1 MTLTPLTHN
10 ARTALISATFATL
23 VVTLP
28 PAGALAQN
36 VNEYPNK
43 PVSITIPFEG
53 NGIDQDLRFF
63 MQQMNMGG
71 ATGTFIFE
79 IKAGAAGS
87 IGTNYVAKARPD
99 GYTLLASNTSFTITG
114 GIYPD
119 LPYDVTKDF
128 APVSLMMQKAY
139 VLLTNAETP
148 FRNVKDY
155 LDYARAHPNELNFS
169 TGGLGGS
176 THLPGAMLHYMT
188 NTKVT
193 FVHYTSAS
201 LRLLD
206 LVAGRV
212 QAAVG
217 TFATTAPQVKAG
229 KMRMLGVTTNRRISI
244 APDLPSISETVPGF
258 DYSSWTG
265 ILAPAKTSP
274 AIVNRLNQLWVSAM
288 RAPASTKKLDTDGTI
303 IVGSSPEEFQK
314 FIVTDYTRWK
324 KLAQDTGLKP
334 ESD

>member
-99 GYTLLASNTSFTITG
+99 GSGWNIFTYGGRKDTGIDAVEYAALAVAKGAGEI
-114 GIYPD
+114 
-119 LPYDVTKDF
+119 
-128 APVSLMMQKAY
+128 
-139 VLLTNAETP
+139 LLTSMDRDGAKTGY
-148 FRNVKDY
+148 D
-155 LDYARAHPNELNFS
+155 LGLLRAVSDAVGVPVIAS
-169 TGGLGGS
+169 GGAGTTG
-176 THLPGAMLHYMT
+176 
-188 NTKVT
+188 
-193 FVHYTSAS
+193 
-201 LRLLD
+201 D
-206 LVAGRV
+206 LVAAVKQGGASAV
-212 QAAVG
+212 LAASIFHFGEISVG
-217 TFATTAPQVKAG
+217 EAKAAMSAAG
-229 KMRMLGVTTNRRISI
+229 IPMRLV
-244 APDLPSISETVPGF
+244 
-258 DYSSWTG
+258 
-265 ILAPAKTSP
+265 
-274 AIVNRLNQLWVSAM
+274 
-288 RAPASTKKLDTDGTI
+288 
-303 IVGSSPEEFQK
+303 
-314 FIVTDYTRWK
+314 
-324 KLAQDTGLKP
+324 
-334 ESD
+334 